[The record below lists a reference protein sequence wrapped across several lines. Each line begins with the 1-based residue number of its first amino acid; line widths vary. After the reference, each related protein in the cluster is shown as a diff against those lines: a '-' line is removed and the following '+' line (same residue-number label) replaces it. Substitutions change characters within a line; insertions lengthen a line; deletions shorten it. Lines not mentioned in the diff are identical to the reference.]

1 MEVVMQRGQGTRIAF
16 GALSVAKDSDPRLFM
31 KRVVFVD
38 NVNVGHYD
46 IYKPYMEGAAWEV
59 YLWSDRFEFARF
71 RTTLLDAD
79 NCARDKFTRY
89 FLGDNSE
96 S

>member
-1 MEVVMQRGQGTRIAF
+1 MQRGQGTSIAF
-16 GALSVAKDSDPRLFM
+16 ATQKPGEDDDPRFLK

-38 NVNVGHYD
+38 GVKVGSYD

-79 NCARDKFTRY
+79 KCARDKFTRY